1 MLHKIEYK
9 CYIIDVQFADITQT
23 KVPQRRS
30 NQTVPKPFTIVIA
43 EEQTLVREGLRS
55 LLSTEEDYRVVA
67 EAEDGLQVVRHAH
80 KLKPDLVLMNL
91 SLPKMSGASAIRE
104 IKRLQP
110 SPKIIAL
117 TLHTSDEYILSAFK
131 AGADGYFLK
140 NDTRIE
146 LLTAVRRVLEGK
158 KYLSPEISGK
168 VLNGYLEKKAKSD
181 SLARDDLTAREVE
194 VLKLVAEGHTSPEI
208 GEFLGISSKTVDKH
222 RANMMKKLDL
232 HTAAALTAYA
242 IQKGLVSSLP

>member
-1 MLHKIEYK
+1 MLK
-9 CYIIDVQFADITQT
+9 Q
-23 KVPQRRS
+23 
-30 NQTVPKPFTIVIA
+30 FTIVIA

-55 LLSTEEDYRVVA
+55 LLSSDERYLVIG
-67 EAEDGLQVVRHAH
+67 EAEDGFQAVRYAN

-91 SLPKMSGASAIRE
+91 SMPKLSGPSAIRE
-104 IKRLQP
+104 IKRNHP
-110 SPKIIAL
+110 KPKIIAL
-117 TLHTSDEYILSAFK
+117 TLHTSDESIQGAFN
-131 AGADGYFLK
+131 AGADGYCLK
-140 NDTRIE
+140 NDTQVE

-168 VLNGYLEKKAKSD
+168 ILNGYLDKRVKSET
-181 SLARDDLTAREVE
+181 SSRDDLTPREVE

-208 GEFLGISSKTVDKH
+208 GAYLGISPKTVDKH

-242 IQKGLVSSLP
+242 IKKGLVSPLP